1 MSYSPQGIKLY
12 RAIGQSRFWFFVF
25 LNCFVTCI
33 LISWS
38 VSMIWKTIT
47 GQRLLYN
54 LFSNLAL
61 TQWQLWW
68 PSTVDRCCLSSPS
81 TFLLMIFISKIIH
94 PLSGLPS
101 VPAETW
107 RRSWHWHC
115 SYQSLSC
122 GYDGWRGCLI
132 LPMKSNID
140 VDILMMI
147 MIFDNQVLIGDSN
160 TGWTS
165 GQALRV
171 ANAVKDIDVF
181 IEQPCPTYRYIMVI
195 EQ

>member
-1 MSYSPQGIKLY
+1 MNTIYYTHYPDSSIIINGHHISYPISIFIINVLKMSYSPQGIKLY

-81 TFLLMIFISKIIH
+81 TFFVDDLYLKNYPSFIRATVGSSWNLEAILTLTLLVSK
-94 PLSGLPS
+94 LVVRL
-101 VPAETW
+101 W
-107 RRSWHWHC
+107 RMER
-115 SYQSLSC
+115 L
-122 GYDGWRGCLI
+122 
-132 LPMKSNID
+132 
-140 VDILMMI
+140 
-147 MIFDNQVLIGDSN
+147 FDLTNE
-160 TGWTS
+160 
-165 GQALRV
+165 
-171 ANAVKDIDVF
+171 K
-181 IEQPCPTYRYIMVI
+181 
-195 EQ
+195 